1 MNYCH
6 RISNDPVFLYLGIHK
21 QLPFM
26 FKVGITGGIGSGKST
41 VARIFE
47 VLGIP
52 VYYAD
57 EAAKQLMNTDPV
69 IRKGI
74 IREFGEEAYKNGM
87 LDRKYLALQVF
98 NNEEK
103 LSKLNALIH
112 PQTIADAESWA
123 EAQQSPYTSKEA
135 ALILESGSQN
145 KLDFIIGVYAPAAL
159 RIKRTMHRDGISREE
174 VIARMNKQ
182 IEENI
187 KMRLCDAVIMNDDRH
202 MVIPQVLQLHE
213 LLLQKARSV
222 LSDKL

>member
-1 MNYCH
+1 
-6 RISNDPVFLYLGIHK
+6 
-21 QLPFM
+21 M

-69 IRKGI
+69 IREGI

-123 EAQQSPYTSKEA
+123 EAQQSPYTLKEA
-135 ALILESGSQN
+135 ALIFESGSQN

>member
-1 MNYCH
+1 
-6 RISNDPVFLYLGIHK
+6 
-21 QLPFM
+21 M

-123 EAQQSPYTSKEA
+123 EAQQSTYTLKEA
-135 ALILESGSQN
+135 ALIFESGSQN

-159 RIKRTMHRDGISREE
+159 RIKRTMHRDRISREE

-222 LSDKL
+222 LSNKL

>member
-1 MNYCH
+1 
-6 RISNDPVFLYLGIHK
+6 
-21 QLPFM
+21 M

-123 EAQQSPYTSKEA
+123 EAQQSPYTLKEA
-135 ALILESGSQN
+135 ALIFESGSQN

-222 LSDKL
+222 LSNKL

>member
-1 MNYCH
+1 
-6 RISNDPVFLYLGIHK
+6 
-21 QLPFM
+21 M

-123 EAQQSPYTSKEA
+123 EAQQSPYTLKEA
-135 ALILESGSQN
+135 ALIFESGSQN

>member
-1 MNYCH
+1 
-6 RISNDPVFLYLGIHK
+6 
-21 QLPFM
+21 M

-123 EAQQSPYTSKEA
+123 EAQQSPYTLKEA
-135 ALILESGSQN
+135 ALIFESGSQN
-145 KLDFIIGVYAPAAL
+145 KLDFIIGVYAPATL